1 MSAWD
6 GSVRRVLIVRTGAIG
21 DVVNA
26 MSLAAA
32 LKAADPAPEITWMVH
47 DLSAP
52 LLTDNALV
60 DRVVRVP
67 RRDGL
72 RGYWRAARAVR
83 ALGLDLAIDLQRIA
97 KSALL
102 ARASGARRVLGW
114 DRGRAKEGAW
124 LFVKERVARTDP
136 RKHMV
141 EQYADFARYL
151 GLAPK
156 APFGWLPRNAAAAA
170 RWDAAD
176 WCGPAIAVNVGAST
190 DPKRWLPERF
200 GAVAAALEARGY
212 QVLLTGNGAQDRAAA
227 AVALES
233 AQANGAQRVQ
243 SLIDQT
249 TLAELTEL
257 LARTRLFI
265 GCDTGPM
272 HMAVAMECPVLALF
286 GLGTARRTGPYQP
299 SATRRVLYAGAADTP
314 APMAELTVERVVA
327 AAFEVLAASETT

>member
-1 MSAWD
+1 MSVWD

-26 MSLAAA
+26 LCLAAA
-32 LKAADPAPEITWMVH
+32 FKAANPAPEITWMVH

-52 LLTDNALV
+52 LLEGNALV

-67 RRDGL
+67 RREGL
-72 RGYWRAARAVR
+72 GGYLRAAKTAR
-83 ALGLDLAIDLQRIA
+83 ALDLDLAIDLQRIA

-136 RKHMV
+136 HKHMV
-141 EQYADFARYL
+141 EQYADFARHL
-151 GLAPK
+151 GLTPQ
-156 APFGWLPRNAAAAA
+156 APFGLLPRAATAAA
-170 RWDAAD
+170 RWEAAD
-176 WCGPAIAVNVGAST
+176 WCGPAVAVNVGAST
-190 DPKRWLPERF
+190 DPKRWVPERF
-200 GAVAAALEARGY
+200 GALAAALEARGY

-227 AVALES
+227 DIALAH
-233 AQANGAQRVQ
+233 AQSLGAQRIQ

-257 LARTRLFI
+257 LARTRLFV

-272 HMAVAMECPVLALF
+272 HMAVALERPVLALF
-286 GLGTARRTGPYQP
+286 GLGDARRTGPYQP
-299 SATRRVLYAGAADTP
+299 NAMRCVLYAGEGNAR
-314 APMAELTVERVVA
+314 APMADLTAERVLDA
-327 AAFEVLAASETT
+327 ALEQLAATEGA